1 MNKMIQVCPSTLKEG
16 FDSFS
21 PTAVRKFLGGKR
33 VSPILPFE
41 SLSSGEAFVENKG
54 RLSLSGAQ
62 EKYSAVIDK
71 GVFRLTEK
79 GERGTYILK
88 PKLTGFDNRDF
99 SPANENLTMQIASQ
113 VYGIET
119 AENAVCLPATESRSM
134 SPKGLI
140 SEATGAKS
148 TRRTWLPW
156 PVSLKRHTAGITS
169 TTPWTMSI

>member
-41 SLSSGEAFVENKG
+41 FLSSGEAFVENKG

-62 EKYSAVIDK
+62 EKYSAIIDK

-79 GERGTYILK
+79 GERGTYILS
-88 PKLTGFDNRDF
+88 R
-99 SPANENLTMQIASQ
+99 NLQVSKIAIS
-113 VYGIET
+113 V
-119 AENAVCLPATESRSM
+119 LPMKT
-134 SPKGLI
+134 
-140 SEATGAKS
+140 
-148 TRRTWLPW
+148 
-156 PVSLKRHTAGITS
+156 
-169 TTPWTMSI
+169 